1 MRYGSRVRRQG
12 RSRWPA
18 AYQPRRALVNQER
31 LDIQAQRCIARYGKN
46 PIFAPPKSLK
56 GMTKAELVG
65 IISKRTG
72 IERNAVLVTIEAFME
87 EVKASLEKGEDV
99 HLRGFGSFVV
109 KHRAQKTGRILSQNT
124 TIVIPAHDVPAF
136 KPADV
141 FVDRVKNRPAKG

>member
-1 MRYGSRVRRQG
+1 
-12 RSRWPA
+12 
-18 AYQPRRALVNQER
+18 
-31 LDIQAQRCIARYGKN
+31 
-46 PIFAPPKSLK
+46 
-56 GMTKAELVG
+56 MTKAELVG
-65 IISKRTG
+65 IIAKRTG
-72 IERNAVLVTIEAFME
+72 VERNAVLATIEAFME

-141 FVDRVKNRPAKG
+141 FTDRVKNRSAKG